1 MSLQGSLFDW
11 LYALFLHSSVRLQP
25 SAPQYLI
32 ILVATSYQ
40 FARPTVSTVHL
51 KELVIK

>member
-11 LYALFLHSSVRLQP
+11 LHNIISSQLSATVASALR
-25 SAPQYLI
+25 YLI

-40 FARPTVSTVHL
+40 SARPIVSTVHF
-51 KELVIK
+51 KELVIN